1 LMTAEAEV
9 RTSLLVRLRR
19 LSCIWA
25 ATVTV
30 ISGTCQLAMLLLLL
44 LSMAVLLL
52 VLRHARLPRGS
63 PFVLKATRLVAA
75 GRAQRKNP
83 LKILTSLASPLSLT
97 LMKMWT
103 RAAHSLAAA
112 PHSTRSQADPGQTVP
127 GHLTRTVAAC
137 TRRGATEVRPSCTR
151 TTRTKART
159 MCVRHLVR

>member
-1 LMTAEAEV
+1 MPGKHPQFFAQTGARFSVKNKSSPHSMTSSQGNK
-9 RTSLLVRLRR
+9 RKR
-19 LSCIWA
+19 
-25 ATVTV
+25 
-30 ISGTCQLAMLLLLL
+30 GQ
-44 LSMAVLLL
+44 
-52 VLRHARLPRGS
+52 LRHARLPRGS

-112 PHSTRSQADPGQTVP
+112 PHPTRSQADPGQTVP

-137 TRRGATEVRPSCTR
+137 TRRGAAEVRPSCTR

-159 MCVRHLVR
+159 MCVRRLIR